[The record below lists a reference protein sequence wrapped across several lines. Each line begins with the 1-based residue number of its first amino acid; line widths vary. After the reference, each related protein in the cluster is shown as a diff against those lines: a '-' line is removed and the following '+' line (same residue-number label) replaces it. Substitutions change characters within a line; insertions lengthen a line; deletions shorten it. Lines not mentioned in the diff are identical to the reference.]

1 MLPLNKTLDYISN
14 AFFENCKYALEFLE
28 IFSKKLFSSS
38 TASKKK
44 NFMVIIMNSGFRYK
58 KFIYLH
64 CGEETK
70 LRDPRS

>member
-1 MLPLNKTLDYISN
+1 MLFLKI
-14 AFFENCKYALEFLE
+14 ENMLLSSLK
-28 IFSKKLFSSS
+28 FSLTHCSVL
-38 TASKKK
+38 ARQAKK
-44 NFMVIIMNSGFRYK
+44 NIFMVIIMNSGFRYM